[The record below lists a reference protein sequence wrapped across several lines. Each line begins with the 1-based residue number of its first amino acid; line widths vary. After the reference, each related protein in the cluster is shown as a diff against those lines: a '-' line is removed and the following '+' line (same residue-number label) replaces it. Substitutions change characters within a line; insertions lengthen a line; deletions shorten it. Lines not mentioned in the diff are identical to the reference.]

1 MIQIGQY
8 NTLTINRKVDFGM
21 YLDDGGDGILL
32 PKRFVP
38 RGAKVGDELEVF
50 LYHDGENRII
60 ATTEKPKGIVGDIV
74 LLKCVG
80 LMGAGAFLDMG
91 LMKDLF
97 VAKSQQIMG
106 MRAGAWYLV
115 KIYIDEQTGRIAG
128 TEKIERHLSNED
140 LTVHEKDEVD
150 LLVYR
155 KSDIG
160 YVCIINNLHTGV
172 VHDNQVFQDL
182 KVGDTLKGFVHAI
195 REDGKIDLVLGKKGY
210 QKVEDEAGKI
220 LRLLEENNNYL
231 PYHDKS
237 EPDAIYAFFGMSK
250 KTFKMTTGALYKQ
263 HKIEFT
269 QTGIQLVEA
278 EKSEE

>member
-8 NTLTINRKVDFGM
+8 NTLTVSRKVDFGF
-21 YLDDGGDGILL
+21 YLDNGEDGILL

-38 RGAKVGDELEVF
+38 RGTKVGDQLEVF

-106 MRAGAWYLV
+106 MHAGGWYLI

-128 TEKIERHLSNED
+128 TEKIERHLSNEE
-140 LTVHEKDEVD
+140 LTVKEMEEVD
-150 LLVYR
+150 LVVYR

-182 KVGDTLKGFVHAI
+182 KIGDRLRGFIKTI
-195 REDGKIDLVLGKKGY
+195 REDNKIDLVVGKMGY
-210 QKVEDEAGKI
+210 KKVEDETDKI
-220 LRLLEENNNYL
+220 LRLLRENNNYL

-237 EPDAIYAFFGMSK
+237 EPEAIYAFFGMSK

-263 HKIEFT
+263 HKIAFT
-269 QTGIQLVEA
+269 QTGIQLVE
-278 EKSEE
+278 E

>member
-8 NTLTINRKVDFGM
+8 NTLIVSRKVDFGF

-38 RGAKVGDELEVF
+38 RGTKIGDALEVF

-106 MRAGAWYLV
+106 MRAGGWYLV

-128 TEKIERHLSNED
+128 TEKIERHLSNEN
-140 LTVHEKDEVD
+140 LTVQEKQEVD

-172 VHDNQVFQDL
+172 VHDNQIFQDL
-182 KVGDTLKGFVHAI
+182 KIGDKLKGFVQAI
-195 REDGKIDLVLGKKGY
+195 REDGKIDLLLGKKGY
-210 QKVEDEAGKI
+210 QKVEDEADKI
-220 LRLLEENNNYL
+220 IRLLKENDNYL

-237 EPDAIYAFFGMSK
+237 EPEAIYAFFGMSK

-263 HKIEFT
+263 HKIAFT
-269 QTGIQLVEA
+269 QTGIQLVE
-278 EKSEE
+278 E

>member
-8 NTLTINRKVDFGM
+8 NKLVISRKVDFGL
-21 YLDDGGDGILL
+21 YLDNGEDGILL
-32 PKRFVP
+32 PKRYVP
-38 RGAKVGDELEVF
+38 QGAKIGDKIEVF

-106 MRAGAWYLV
+106 MRAGGWYLV
-115 KIYIDEQTGRIAG
+115 KIYIDEQTGRIAA

-140 LTVHEKDEVD
+140 LTVKEMDEVE

-155 KSDIG
+155 KSEIG

-172 VHDNQVFQDL
+172 VHDNQVFQDI
-182 KVGDTLKGFVHAI
+182 KIGDKLKGFIKTI
-195 REDGKIDLVLGKKGY
+195 REDNKIDLVIGKKGY
-210 QKVEDEAGKI
+210 NKVEGETDKI
-220 LRLLEENNNYL
+220 LRLLVENNNYL

-237 EPDAIYAFFGMSK
+237 EPEAIYAFFGMSK

-269 QTGIQLVEA
+269 KTGFQLLEA
-278 EKSEE
+278 EG

>member
-8 NTLTINRKVDFGM
+8 NTLTVSRKVDFGF

-38 RGAKVGDELEVF
+38 RGTRIGDALEVF

-106 MRAGAWYLV
+106 MRAGGWYLV

-128 TEKIERHLSNED
+128 TEKIEKHLSNED
-140 LTVHEKDEVD
+140 LTVQEKEEVD

-172 VHDNQVFQDL
+172 VHDNQIFQDL
-182 KVGDTLKGFVHAI
+182 NIGDKLKGFVQAI
-195 REDGKIDLVLGKKGY
+195 REDGKIDLLLGKKGY
-210 QKVEDEAGKI
+210 QKVEDEADKI
-220 LRLLEENNNYL
+220 IRLLKENDNYL

-237 EPDAIYAFFGMSK
+237 EPEAIYAFFGMSK

-263 HKIEFT
+263 HKIAFT

-278 EKSEE
+278 

>member
-8 NTLTINRKVDFGM
+8 NTLTVNRKVDFGF

-38 RGAKVGDELEVF
+38 RGIKIGDALEVF

-60 ATTEKPKGIVGDIV
+60 ATTEKPKGVVGDIV

-106 MRAGAWYLV
+106 MRAGGWYLV

-128 TEKIERHLSNED
+128 TEKIERHLNNED
-140 LTVHEKDEVD
+140 LTVQEKEEVD

-160 YVCIINNLHTGV
+160 YVCIINNLHTGI
-172 VHDNQVFQDL
+172 VHDNQIFQDL
-182 KVGDTLKGFVHAI
+182 NIGDKLKGFVQAI
-195 REDGKIDLVLGKKGY
+195 REDGKIDLLLGKKGY
-210 QKVEDEAGKI
+210 QKVEDEADKI
-220 LRLLEENNNYL
+220 IRLLKENNNYL

-237 EPDAIYAFFGMSK
+237 EPEAIYAFFGMSK

-263 HKIEFT
+263 HKIIFT
-269 QTGIQLVEA
+269 QTGIQLVE
-278 EKSEE
+278 E

>member
-8 NTLTINRKVDFGM
+8 NKLVISRKVDFGL
-21 YLDDGGDGILL
+21 YLDNGEDGILL
-32 PKRFVP
+32 PKRYVP
-38 RGAKVGDELEVF
+38 QGAKIGDKIEVF

-106 MRAGAWYLV
+106 MRAGGWYLV
-115 KIYIDEQTGRIAG
+115 KIYIDEQTGRIAA

-140 LTVHEKDEVD
+140 LTVKEMDEVE

-155 KSDIG
+155 KSEIG

-172 VHDNQVFQDL
+172 VHDSQVFQDI
-182 KVGDTLKGFVHAI
+182 KIGDKLKGFIKTI
-195 REDGKIDLVLGKKGY
+195 REDNKIDLVIGKKGY
-210 QKVEDEAGKI
+210 NKVEGETDKI
-220 LRLLEENNNYL
+220 LRLLVENNNYL

-237 EPDAIYAFFGMSK
+237 EPEAIYAFFGMSK

-269 QTGIQLVEA
+269 KTGFQLLEA
-278 EKSEE
+278 EG

>member
-8 NTLTINRKVDFGM
+8 NTLTVSRKVDFGF
-21 YLDDGGDGILL
+21 YLDNGEDGILL

-38 RGAKVGDELEVF
+38 RGAKVGDQLEVF

-60 ATTEKPKGIVGDIV
+60 ATTEKPKGVVGDIV

-106 MRAGAWYLV
+106 MRAGGWYLI

-140 LTVHEKDEVD
+140 LTVKEMEEVD
-150 LLVYR
+150 LVVYR

-182 KVGDTLKGFVHAI
+182 NIGDRLRGFIKTI
-195 REDGKIDLVLGKKGY
+195 REDNKIDLVLGKMGY
-210 QKVEDEAGKI
+210 KKVEDESDKI
-220 LRLLEENNNYL
+220 LRLLRENSNYL

-237 EPDAIYAFFGMSK
+237 EPEAIYAFFGMSK

-269 QTGIQLVEA
+269 KTGIQLI
-278 EKSEE
+278 EE

>member
-8 NTLTINRKVDFGM
+8 NTLTVNRKVDFGF
-21 YLDDGGDGILL
+21 YLDNGEDGILL

-38 RGAKVGDELEVF
+38 RGAKVGDQLEVF

-60 ATTEKPKGIVGDIV
+60 ATTEKPKGVVGDIV

-106 MRAGAWYLV
+106 MRAGGWYLI

-140 LTVHEKDEVD
+140 LTVKEMEEVD
-150 LLVYR
+150 LVVYR

-182 KVGDTLKGFVHAI
+182 NIGDRLRGFIKTI
-195 REDGKIDLVLGKKGY
+195 REDNKIDLVLGKMGY
-210 QKVEDEAGKI
+210 KKVEDESDKI
-220 LRLLEENNNYL
+220 LRLLRENSNYL

-237 EPDAIYAFFGMSK
+237 EPEAIYAFFGMSK

-269 QTGIQLVEA
+269 KTGIQLI
-278 EKSEE
+278 EE